1 MRKLL
6 LLLCCWCSA
15 TVAAFAE
22 EQFSTDVPLLRQEQ
36 LNSTFWQT
44 TLTAADKLLLST
56 EQIAARTQQIFNQQS
71 EMQLLQNLPTHYSKA
86 ELAAI
91 LQAVSSVPKTPRF
104 YADGTEVTP
113 KQWQGYTA
121 LLAQKQL
128 KPQTAIQFGLVVK
141 RTALRAFPTDD
152 RVFNAQLNTDLDRF
166 AETALFVA
174 DAVAVLHQS
183 QDKQWLLVHSFN
195 YTGWVKAADIAI
207 GSKEQV
213 LAYTAKAPFLVT
225 TGAKVRT
232 AYNPEVAAVSEL
244 QLDMG
249 IRLPQLNAAEIG
261 AAETGFKVHGQNPA
275 ASYIVQ
281 LPLRRTDGSLAFT
294 AALIPRSEDMHQG
307 YLPFTASNIVAQA
320 FKFLGERYGWGHDY
334 NGRDCTGFI
343 GEIFR
348 SFGFL
353 MPRNSGQQ
361 GNGSYGRNIRFDS
374 QSSKDEK
381 LTAIQ
386 QAQVGDLLY
395 FPGHVSLYLGMLDEQ
410 PFMIHDV
417 NTLVYPTANGGL
429 YVGTLNGVVVT
440 PLLPLHANPEQS
452 YLDALYA
459 IKSLR

>member
-15 TVAAFAE
+15 TIAVSAE
-22 EQFSTDVPLLRQEQ
+22 VQFNTDVPLLRQEQ
-36 LNSTFWQT
+36 LHSHFWQT
-44 TLTAADKLLLST
+44 KLTNADTLLLSS
-56 EQIAARTQQIFNQQS
+56 EQIAKRNQHTFKQQS
-71 EMQLLQNLPTHYSKA
+71 ELYQLQNLPAHYSKN
-86 ELAAI
+86 ELTAI
-91 LQAVSSVPKTPRF
+91 LQAVSSPPKTPRF
-104 YADGTEVTP
+104 YTDGAEITAL
-113 KQWQGYTA
+113 QWQGYKT
-121 LLAQKQL
+121 LLAQEKI
-128 KPQTAIQFGLVVK
+128 KPQNAVQYGLVVK

-152 RVFNAQLNTDLDRF
+152 RVFNAELNTDLDRF
-166 AETALFVA
+166 SETALFVA

-183 QDKQWLLVHSFN
+183 LDNHWLLVRSYN
-195 YTGWVKAADIAI
+195 YTGWVKATDIAM

-213 LAYTAKAPFLVT
+213 FAYTAKAPFLVM

-232 AYNPEVAAVSEL
+232 AYNPEIEAISEL

-249 IRLPQLNAAEIG
+249 IRLPELSAAQ
-261 AAETGFKVHGQNPA
+261 TGFKVHGQNPA
-275 ASYIVQ
+275 ASFIVQ
-281 LPLRRTDGSLAFT
+281 LPLRRSDGSLDFT
-294 AALIPRSEDMHQG
+294 AALIPRAEDVHQG
-307 YLPFTASNIVAQA
+307 YLPFTANTIVAQA

-343 GEIFR
+343 SEIYR

-361 GNGSYGRNIRFDS
+361 GNGTYGINVRFDN
-374 QSSKDEK
+374 QSSQADK
-381 LTAIQ
+381 LSAIKH
-386 QAQVGDLLY
+386 AKVGDLLY
-395 FPGHVSLYLGMLDEQ
+395 FPGHVSMYLGTVNGE

-417 NTLVYPTANGGL
+417 NTLVYPNPDGGL
-429 YVGTLNGVVVT
+429 YTGTLNGVMVT

>member
-1 MRKLL
+1 MKKLL
-6 LLLCCWCSA
+6 LLLCCWCSVNA
-15 TVAAFAE
+15 TAFAE
-22 EQFSTDVPLLRQEQ
+22 PQFSTDVPLLRQEQ
-36 LNSTFWQT
+36 LNSSFWQT
-44 TLTAADKLLLST
+44 KLTAADKLLLTT
-56 EQIAARTQQIFNQQS
+56 EQIAKRNEQTFNQQS
-71 EMQLLQNLPTHYSKA
+71 EMQLLQKLPAHYSKN
-86 ELAAI
+86 ELTAI
-91 LQAVSSVPKTPRF
+91 VQAVSSVPKAPRF
-104 YADGTEVTP
+104 YADGSKVTP
-113 KQWQGYTA
+113 EQWQGYTA
-121 LLAQKQL
+121 LLAQEQI
-128 KPQTAIQFGLVVK
+128 KPKTAIQFGLVVK

-166 AETALFVA
+166 SETALFVA

-183 QDKQWLLVHSFN
+183 RDKAWLLVRSFN

-213 LAYTAKAPFLVT
+213 FAYTAKAPFLVT

-232 AYNPEVAAVSEL
+232 AYNPELEAISEL

-249 IRLPQLNAAEIG
+249 IRLPQLST
-261 AAETGFKVHGQNPA
+261 AETGFKVHGQNPA

-281 LPLRRTDGSLAFT
+281 LPLRRKDGSLAFT
-294 AALIPRSEDMHQG
+294 AALIPRSEDVHQG
-307 YLPFTASNIVAQA
+307 YLPFTAENIVAQA

-343 GEIFR
+343 SEIFR

-361 GNGSYGRNIRFDS
+361 GNGAYGSNIRFDS
-374 QSSKDEK
+374 QSSKDDK
-381 LTAIQ
+381 LNAIK

-395 FPGHVSLYLGMLDEQ
+395 FPGHVSLYLGMVEDQ

-417 NTLVYPTANGGL
+417 NTLVYPTADGGL
-429 YVGTLNGVVVT
+429 YSGTLNGVVVT